1 MVSRESSQ
9 DSSPIPPKPE
19 KRPKGRKDG
28 KEQKQEQ
35 EQKQGERKTVFHI
48 GKTLWAR
55 YVSGW
60 LSSVLVHIVIL
71 IALALFSLPPAATD
85 QLRELFSNADKQTEE
100 LEDMSDEEEIDLDL
114 DTPLSDEILAVDDT
128 VETEPESISTVDD
141 VAGAA
146 IAVDLSELG
155 FEKAP
160 KSDLMAAVGA
170 FSGQELGGRGEKA
183 RKALVARGGG
193 NKASEAAV
201 GGGLKWLAA
210 HQMPD
215 GGWSFRIDLHPKCKG
230 QCRNAGTKYTTA
242 RAAATGL
249 ALMPFLGA
257 GQTHK
262 KGKYKKVVNTGL
274 TFLVSQMGSKGNFT
288 KGGNMYSHGI
298 ASIVLCEAFA
308 MTKDNRLFE
317 PAQRSINYICRAQ
330 DPIGGG
336 WRYGFQDP
344 GDTSVVGW
352 QLMALKSANL
362 GYLKVPGITIQ
373 KTIKFLDFVQADG
386 GAFYGYTEPAS
397 GRPATT
403 AVGLLCRM
411 YLGWQPSDPGLAKGV
426 KWLSKRGPSK
436 SDIYYNYYAT
446 QVMHH
451 WGGEYWEK
459 WNRKL
464 RDQLVST
471 QAREGHERGSWYVGG
486 GSHGQEGAGRL
497 YCTSINTMIL
507 EIYYRYLPIYQ
518 KESTESEFTV
528 E

>member
-1 MVSRESSQ
+1 M
-9 DSSPIPPKPE
+9 
-19 KRPKGRKDG
+19 
-28 KEQKQEQ
+28 
-35 EQKQGERKTVFHI
+35 
-48 GKTLWAR
+48 GKTWWSR

-60 LSSVLVHIVIL
+60 LSSGLVHVAIL
-71 IALALFSLPPAATD
+71 IFLALYSLPADTRD
-85 QLRELFSNADKQTEE
+85 QLRELFSSADQQTEE
-100 LEDMSDEEEIDLDL
+100 LEDFSDEEEVDLDL
-114 DTPLSDEILAVDDT
+114 NTPLTDDLLAVEDT
-128 VETEPESISTVDD
+128 VETEPQSVAPVDD
-141 VAGAA
+141 IAGAA
-146 IAVDLSELG
+146 VAVDLSELG

-170 FSGQELGGRGEKA
+170 FSGKELGGRGEQA

-201 GGGLKWLAA
+201 GGGLKWLAE

-215 GGWSFRIDLHPKCKG
+215 GGWSFRMDLHPNCKG
-230 QCRNAGTKYTTA
+230 QCRNAGTQYPND

-257 GQTHK
+257 GQTHE
-262 KGKYKKVVNTGL
+262 KGQYRKVVNTGL
-274 TFLVSQMGSKGNFT
+274 TFLVSQMNAEGSFAKNEGR
-288 KGGNMYSHGI
+288 MYSHGI

-317 PAQRSINYICRAQ
+317 PAQLSINYICRAQ

-362 GYLKVPGITIQ
+362 GYLKVPGVTIQ
-373 KTIKFLDFVQADG
+373 KTIKFLDFVQSDG
-386 GAFYGYTEPAS
+386 GAFYGYTEPAA
-397 GRPATT
+397 GRPSTT

-411 YLGWQPSDPGLAKGV
+411 YLGWQPSDPGLSKGV
-426 KWLSKRGPSK
+426 QWISDRGPSPT
-436 SDIYYNYYAT
+436 DIYYNYYAT

-451 WGGEYWEK
+451 WGGDYWDK
-459 WNRKL
+459 WNRAM
-464 RDQLVST
+464 RDQLIKT
-471 QAREGHERGSWYVGG
+471 QSQEGHERGSWYVGG

-497 YCTSINTMIL
+497 YCTSLNTMIL
-507 EIYYRYLPIYQ
+507 EIYYRYLPLYQ
-518 KESTESEFTV
+518 KESTATEFIV

>member
-1 MVSRESSQ
+1 MASRGSSQ
-9 DSSPIPPKPE
+9 GSSSTPPKPE
-19 KRPKGRKDG
+19 KGSKEKKKG
-28 KEQKQEQ
+28 KEKQQQAPHE
-35 EQKQGERKTVFHI
+35 KSGGIFHL
-48 GKTLWAR
+48 GRTWWAR

-60 LSSVLVHIVIL
+60 ISSVFVHVIIL
-71 IALALFSLPPAATD
+71 IVLALFTLPPAATE
-85 QLRELFSNADKQTEE
+85 QIRELFSKADQQTEE
-100 LEDMSDEEEIDLDL
+100 LEDLSEEEEIDLDL
-114 DTPLSDEILAVDDT
+114 DTPLTDEVLAVEDT
-128 VETEPESISTVDD
+128 VETQPESISTVDD

-146 IAVDLSELG
+146 VAVDLSELG

-201 GGGLKWLAA
+201 SGGLKWIAE

-215 GGWSFRIDLHPKCKG
+215 GGWSFRIDLCPKCKG
-230 QCRNAGTKYTTA
+230 QCRNAGTEYTDA

-262 KGKYKKVVNTGL
+262 NGKYKKVVNTGL
-274 TFLVSQMGSKGNFT
+274 TFLVSQMGAKGNFT
-288 KGGNMYSHGI
+288 KGSNMYSHGI

-317 PAQRSINYICRAQ
+317 PAQRSINYICQAQ

-362 GYLKVPGITIQ
+362 GYLKVPGVTIQ

-397 GRPATT
+397 GRPSTT

-411 YLGWQPSDPGLAKGV
+411 YLGWQPSDPGLSKGV
-426 KWLSKRGPSK
+426 KWMASRGPSPT
-436 SDIYYNYYAT
+436 DIYYNYYAT

-451 WGGEYWEK
+451 WGGEYWDN
-459 WNRKL
+459 WNRKM
-464 RDQLVST
+464 RDQLIST
-471 QAREGHERGSWYVGG
+471 QAREGHELGSWYVGG

-518 KESTESEFTV
+518 KESTETEFTV